1 MNETALQPA
10 RLWSDVSEVVAVL
23 AVIATFVVVTE
34 SIGEVVIDV
43 AA

>member
-1 MNETALQPA
+1 
-10 RLWSDVSEVVAVL
+10 VSEVVAVL